1 MGKKNPEVDAFVGR
15 AKAWQA
21 ETKKLRAILLDC
33 GLCEELK
40 WGKPCY
46 THQGNNLAIIQGF
59 KQHCAVMFF
68 KGSLLKDPAGQL
80 VRPGEH
86 SQAGMRLEFTSV
98 KRVNELEPAL
108 RRFVAQAIRLEQ
120 AGAKVDF
127 KAKHELTL
135 PDELSSRLKGDPAL
149 AAAFRALT
157 PGRRRAYAMH
167 FSGAKQ
173 PATRAARIEK
183 CVGRILAGKGLNDR

>member
-1 MGKKNPEVDAFVGR
+1 MGNRNPDVDAFVSR

-21 ETKKLRAILLDC
+21 ETKQLRAILLGC

-46 THQGNNLAIIQGF
+46 THQGNNLAIIQGM

-68 KGSLLKDPAGQL
+68 KGALLKDPAGQL

-98 KRVNELEPAL
+98 KQVRELEPAL
-108 RRFVAQAIRLEQ
+108 RRFVAQAIRLEK

-135 PDELSSRLKGDPAL
+135 PDELTSRLKGDPAL
-149 AAAFRALT
+149 AAAFHALT
-157 PGRRRAYAMH
+157 PGRRRAYVMH

-173 PATRAARIEK
+173 SATRAARIER
-183 CVGRILAGKGLNDR
+183 CVGAILAGMGRDER

>member
-1 MGKKNPEVDAFVGR
+1 MGNRNPDVDAFVSR

-21 ETKKLRAILLDC
+21 ETKKLRAILLGC

-46 THQGNNLAIIQGF
+46 THQGNNLAIIQGM

-68 KGSLLKDPAGQL
+68 KGALLKDPAGQL

-98 KRVNELEPAL
+98 KQVRELEPAL
-108 RRFVAQAIRLEQ
+108 RRFVAQAIRLEK

-135 PDELSSRLKGDPAL
+135 PDELTSRLKGDPAL
-149 AAAFRALT
+149 AAAFHALT
-157 PGRRRAYAMH
+157 PGRRRAYVMH

-173 PATRAARIEK
+173 SATRAARIER
-183 CVGRILAGKGLNDR
+183 CVGAILAGMGRDER